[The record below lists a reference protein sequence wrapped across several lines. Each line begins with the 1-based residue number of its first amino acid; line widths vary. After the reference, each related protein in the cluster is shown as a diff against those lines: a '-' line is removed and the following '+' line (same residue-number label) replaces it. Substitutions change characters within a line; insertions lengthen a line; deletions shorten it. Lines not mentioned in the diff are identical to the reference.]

1 MIYKTFITTICEDIP
16 LIILLYW
23 PTSWE
28 NLFLPYT
35 TNKGADQTEHL
46 ESYLVE
52 NPEGRFSCDKAL
64 LFFQMRD
71 LYEYRK
77 IREVMEE
84 YVPKLKMGSI
94 RHNKPKSFK
103 ERVDLPKS
111 PSQKDLADRMAN
123 DMHRQAAAKHL
134 TVSLASLE
142 IYRNDLTKKVK
153 MLDVKLSFSYQEDF
167 TTQTV
172 RLDKHLVRNGKKWT
186 WLNEDG
192 TKNVFTFPYLPGDR
206 VNLNIGIFI
215 HKTKKHGLFG
225 KETIT
230 TQAGTV
236 AECIVLARNNGV
248 GMGLP
253 FGQSITQDLK
263 LNFDLN
269 GRGHKLTVKLKLEL
283 KNEKKGPPI
292 MWLRPMSSDK
302 RFRSLKSAFDL
313 LQELPPR
320 DKDED
325 ARVRMFVYNSQR
337 FVSLV

>member
-1 MIYKTFITTICEDIP
+1 
-16 LIILLYW
+16 
-23 PTSWE
+23 
-28 NLFLPYT
+28 
-35 TNKGADQTEHL
+35 
-46 ESYLVE
+46 
-52 NPEGRFSCDKAL
+52 
-64 LFFQMRD
+64 MRD

-94 RHNKPKSFK
+94 RHKPKPFK
-103 ERVDLPKS
+103 DRVDLPKS
-111 PSQKDLADRMAN
+111 PSQKDLAEKMAS
-123 DMHRQAAAKHL
+123 DMHRQAVSKSL
-134 TVSLASLE
+134 MVSLSSLE

-153 MLDVKLSFSYQEDF
+153 LLDVKLSFSYQEDF

-172 RLDKHLVRNGKKWT
+172 RLDKQLVRNGKKWT

-192 TKNVFTFPYLPGDR
+192 TKKVITFPYLPGDR

-253 FGQSITQDLK
+253 LGQAITQDLR

-283 KNEKKGPPI
+283 DSEKRGPPI
-292 MWLRPMSSDK
+292 VWLRPMSSDK
-302 RFRSLKSAFDL
+302 RFRSLKSAFEL

-320 DKDED
+320 EKDED
-325 ARVRMFVYNSQR
+325 ARVKLFVYNNQR
-337 FVSLV
+337 